1 MSEAIQAGVDAF
13 FTASAVRGPQ
23 ASVFAALPGDTPPPS
38 GRAFSVFVAEDMEA
52 AIAVADRMTQAAAAA
67 LADSGSDNEAVAAA
81 FALAARLRGD
91 YPEGLVDHA
100 AKLFLTHDHAARN
113 VRIPNLMSRMT
124 VNLTSPL
131 AGAGLTG
138 TLPSLGGTTGSAD
151 EDRIGW
157 FREDPLANEHHEHW
171 HLVYVRFDSPN
182 FSVRPRH
189 GELFFYMHQQML
201 ARYDAERLGAGIGRV
216 VPFDDYNASIGVGYD
231 PGGLAIGGTAY
242 LPRPAN
248 GQWSALT
255 QIGNYAPADHA
266 LRRDRLRDAAANLK
280 LAVPGGAS
288 QPLDGAPGS
297 DALGHADESSGKS
310 ISGPGYTS
318 FYGNHHGFGHVFTA
332 ALSDPA
338 TYEGGVMYNPAAAI
352 RDPFF
357 WRWHRHVDDINFHY
371 QEKLPANDFAAAPEV
386 AFGGGNDAGL
396 VILDSALLGN
406 AAAGLGATV
415 GQLADA
421 LLGGPR
427 FALDAARDSVQ
438 VGQSGGGQPLIV
450 TLHDTIE
457 TELRHGIF
465 QLNTA
470 QEVEDEPRFTYPYL
484 WHPSYHFAI
493 RLRSTAAVEQLVTV
507 RLFLC
512 PAYDVDGVTDGSLND
527 RRQWIELDKFAA
539 SIAAGEEKVLVR
551 ADTDSTIVRRPVTP
565 LQANPDVVRDLHF
578 EGQGDDH
585 PDAAA
590 CECGWPY
597 HLLYPRGTTAGM
609 RFALLAVVT
618 KDDALIKQGQCGSM
632 SFCAVTD
639 EYPDAKPMGYPFDRP
654 LARPLADLVAG
665 NPSLA
670 LRFITIKER

>member
-1 MSEAIQAGVDAF
+1 MSEPIQKGVDAF
-13 FTASAVRGPQ
+13 FTSPVVRSAQ
-23 ASVFAALPGDTPPPS
+23 DSVFAALPGDAPPPA

-52 AIAVADRMTQAAAAA
+52 AIAVADRMARAAAEA
-67 LADSGSDNEAVAAA
+67 LARDGSDNDAVAAA
-81 FALAARLRGD
+81 FALATDLRGN

-131 AGAGLTG
+131 AGGTG
-138 TLPSLGGTTGSAD
+138 TLPALGGTTGSAD
-151 EDRIGW
+151 EDKINW

-171 HLVYVRFDSPN
+171 HLVYVRFDSPG
-182 FSVRPRH
+182 FSIRPRH

-201 ARYDAERLGAGIGRV
+201 ARYDAERLGAGLDPV
-216 VPFDDYNASIGVGYD
+216 EPFDDYDASIGVGYD
-231 PGGLAIGGTAY
+231 PGGLAIGGVTY
-242 LPRPAN
+242 LSRPAN
-248 GQWSALT
+248 GKWAQLAL
-255 QIGNYAPADHA
+255 INNYAPADHA
-266 LRRDRLRDAAANLK
+266 QRRDRLRDAAATLK

-288 QPLDGAPGS
+288 LVLDGAPGS

-310 ISGPGYTS
+310 ISGAGYNS

-332 ALSDPA
+332 ALSDQA

-357 WRWHRHVDDINFHY
+357 WRWHRHVDDINFAY
-371 QEKLPANDFAAAPEV
+371 QEKLPANDFAAAPDV
-386 AFGGGNDAGL
+386 AFGGGDDAGL
-396 VILDSALLGN
+396 IILDSALFRN

-415 GQLADA
+415 DQLAEG
-421 LLGGPR
+421 LFGGQR
-427 FALDAARDSVQ
+427 FNQNAAQ
-438 VGQSGGGQPLIV
+438 GTIGQINGQPLQV
-450 TLHDTIE
+450 TMHDTIE

-465 QLNTA
+465 QLNTD
-470 QEVEDEPRFTYPYL
+470 QQVEEQPRFTYPYL
-484 WHPSYHFAI
+484 WHPSYHFAV
-493 RLRSTAAVEQLVTV
+493 RLRSTAAAEQLVTV

-512 PAYDVDGVTDGSLND
+512 PAFAVDGVADGSLNN
-527 RRQWIELDKFAA
+527 RRLWIELDKFAA
-539 SIAAGEEKVLVR
+539 PIAPGEEKVLAR
-551 ADTDSTIVRRPVTP
+551 ADTDSTLVRRPVTA
-565 LQANPDVVRDLHF
+565 LHANPDVVRDLHF
-578 EGQGDDH
+578 DQQGDDH

-597 HLLYPRGTTAGM
+597 HLLYPRGTKSGM

-654 LARPLADLVAG
+654 LAVPLADLVAQ